1 MVKWGGSPSSH
12 VRFPE
17 KAASRASRVGGFNPS
32 SCHMPVIEPLHP
44 ISMVGNVVETSRN
57 TEENTND

>member
-17 KAASRASRVGGFNPS
+17 KTASRVGGFNPS
-32 SCHMPVIEPLHP
+32 SCHMPVIEPHHP

-57 TEENTND
+57 TEEITND